1 MEFVYVLIMSEWEDT
16 VVILS
21 KEQAIEMSSKH
32 PNSRVEFFS
41 KNFSGAYIPTYTY
54 YKNGILH

>member
-1 MEFVYVLIMSEWEDT
+1 MEFVYGRM

-21 KEQAIEMSSKH
+21 KEQAIEMSLKH
-32 PNSRVEFFS
+32 PNSRVEIFS
-41 KNFSGAYIPTYTY
+41 KNFSY